1 MSGVQCI
8 RRPVCNRVA
17 RRLKNWEKRG
27 RGLIER
33 AYSLRVTRT
42 RELVVL
48 FSFVITTGRHYS
60 ATQIFAA
67 GPRKYHRV
75 QRLFFPFFSFFFFCI
90 RLSRGQRDSYHQ
102 GSRPLRNFTDIST
115 FPRQSSRSE
124 RSKVITRGKNE
135 NSSEPWRMTGT
146 GGSRIALTGNR
157 CVLTGEKP
165 RRARSICNFHVSI
178 FSPSPPRFPALFVS
192 IAPIEYSMSLMG
204 AFWKF

>member
-8 RRPVCNRVA
+8 QRPVCNRVA

-75 QRLFFPFFSFFFFCI
+75 QRLFFPFFSFFFFFAFVCRGGRGIHTI
-90 RLSRGQRDSYHQ
+90 RGRA
-102 GSRPLRNFTDIST
+102 PCEIS
-115 FPRQSSRSE
+115 P
-124 RSKVITRGKNE
+124 
-135 NSSEPWRMTGT
+135 
-146 GGSRIALTGNR
+146 
-157 CVLTGEKP
+157 
-165 RRARSICNFHVSI
+165 I
-178 FSPSPPRFPALFVS
+178 FRRFPGNPLAVNVL
-192 IAPIEYSMSLMG
+192 
-204 AFWKF
+204 K

>member
-1 MSGVQCI
+1 MY
-8 RRPVCNRVA
+8 PVCNRVA

-75 QRLFFPFFSFFFFCI
+75 QRLFFPFFSFFFFLHSFVAGAEGFI
-90 RLSRGQRDSYHQ
+90 PSGVAPLAKFHRYFDVSPAILSQ
-102 GSRPLRNFTDIST
+102 
-115 FPRQSSRSE
+115 
-124 RSKVITRGKNE
+124 
-135 NSSEPWRMTGT
+135 
-146 GGSRIALTGNR
+146 
-157 CVLTGEKP
+157 
-165 RRARSICNFHVSI
+165 
-178 FSPSPPRFPALFVS
+178 
-192 IAPIEYSMSLMG
+192 
-204 AFWKF
+204 

>member
-1 MSGVQCI
+1 MSRVQCI

-33 AYSLRVTRT
+33 AYSLRVTRM

-48 FSFVITTGRHYS
+48 FSFVITTPGRHHS

-75 QRLFFPFFSFFFFCI
+75 QRLFFLSFPFFPFFFAFVC
-90 RLSRGQRDSYHQ
+90 RRFEGGGGNSYHQ
-102 GSRPLRNFTDIST
+102 GSRPLMRNFADIST
-115 FPRQSSRSE
+115 FRRQSSRTE
-124 RSKVITRGKNE
+124 RSKVITRGVGEGKMKS
-135 NSSEPWRMTGT
+135 SSEPVDSR
-146 GGSRIALTGNR
+146 SRIALTDGNR

-165 RRARSICNFHVSI
+165 RTLHLQFSCLNFFLHL
-178 FSPSPPRFPALFVS
+178 RPALSRFES
-192 IAPIEYSMSLMG
+192 NIRCLR
-204 AFWKF
+204 